1 MSARSRGEERRE
13 GNVASRRSV
22 AARVFVCGGAR
33 ATRATLR
40 RDRASRRFLG
50 PSEGTSSRRETN
62 LKKSPLADSF
72 NRQRARLD
80 LKGAK
85 VPRERAERARSR
97 NALGAKRARA
107 RNAYGS
113 SPRFGFNSREQHAD
127 EDTTGAIRLAGSGL
141 EPREA
146 RSAGISI
153 FSRASWQNVRFSR
166 IMRLTSHTKIF
177 DASRFLKRSPVPP
190 FYTTVSDV
198 RGGHG
203 ASAAHT
209 QSRASRP
216 VRRRARTLTR
226 ERTIPST
233 RFGASRA
240 RNASQR
246 HAVASETRAL
256 AAVAVV
262 CISLTHSAIAR
273 LARDSRASRA
283 THEPPREP
291 PTRKHAREGQ
301 DFPLSGVARES
312 TSRSRRP
319 ETFAV
324 N

>member
-1 MSARSRGEERRE
+1 MSARSRGGERRE

-22 AARVFVCGGAR
+22 VARVFVCGDAR
-33 ATRATLR
+33 ATRATRPHLEAFSR
-40 RDRASRRFLG
+40 TERANELATGDESKK
-50 PSEGTSSRRETN
+50 
-62 LKKSPLADSF
+62 KKSPLADSF

-85 VPRERAERARSR
+85 VPRARGSLRGRETLSGR
-97 NALGAKRARA
+97 NAPEREMHTVHPPVSDLILASSMLTRTQLARLDWPVLGWDRA
-107 RNAYGS
+107 N
-113 SPRFGFNSREQHAD
+113 
-127 EDTTGAIRLAGSGL
+127 
-141 EPREA
+141 A

-166 IMRLTSHTKIF
+166 IVRLTYHTKIF

-198 RGGHG
+198 RGGHR